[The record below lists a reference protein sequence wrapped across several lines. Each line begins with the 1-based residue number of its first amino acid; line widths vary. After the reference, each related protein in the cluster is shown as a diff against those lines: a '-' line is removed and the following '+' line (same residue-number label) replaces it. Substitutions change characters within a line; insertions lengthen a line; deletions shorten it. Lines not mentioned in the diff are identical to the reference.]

1 MPGARFHGDGFQT
14 MIASLTAPDSAISV
28 VVNASTGHRMWLYE
42 INMGN
47 VGTPADLVSI
57 YYIGQVT
64 ADGAGTTLVPT
75 MIEDGAD
82 QASKTVSL
90 SNHSTEPTYVA
101 TIAGTGV
108 TTPAD
113 GDLLRVPLNHR
124 ATYRWVAPPS
134 GEFVAP
140 ATSGRGWA
148 GVAAH
153 ASATTDYMIGF
164 HWIELHSFKCK
175 RRVCFN
181 HRSLC
186 PGVGV

>member
-14 MIASLTAPDSAISV
+14 LVASATAPDSAISV

-164 HWIELHSFKCK
+164 HWIE
-175 RRVCFN
+175 
-181 HRSLC
+181 
-186 PGVGV
+186 